1 MAKFFGKIGYVTNKE
16 TRPGIWEADV
26 KEKTYS
32 GDIQRFV
39 RRWQNGTKV
48 NDDVN
53 ISAQISVIADS
64 YLLENAHCI
73 RYVKLNTNTD
83 VAWEVVSIEPQYPRL
98 LLDLGGVYNGETA

>member
-1 MAKFFGKIGYVTNKE
+1 MAKFFGKIGYVTKEE
-16 TRPGIWEADV
+16 TRPGIWENV
-26 KEKTYS
+26 ITEKQYS
-32 GDIQRFV
+32 GELNRFV

-64 YLLENAHCI
+64 YLLDNMHCI
-73 RYVKLNTNTD
+73 RYVKLNG
-83 VAWEVVSIEPQYPRL
+83 VAWEVGSIEPQHPRL

>member
-1 MAKFFGKIGYVTNKE
+1 MAKFFGEIGYVTKEE
-16 TRPGIWEADV
+16 TRPGIWENVIA
-26 KEKTYS
+26 EKQYS
-32 GDIQRFV
+32 GEIYRFV

-64 YLLENAHCI
+64 YLLDNMHCV
-73 RYVKLNTNTD
+73 RYVKLNG
-83 VAWEVVSIEPQYPRL
+83 VAWEVGSIEPQYPRL

>member
-1 MAKFFGKIGYVTNKE
+1 MAKFFGKIGYAKTTE
-16 TRPGIWEADV
+16 TKPGIWENVLA
-26 KEKTYS
+26 EKTYS
-32 GDIQRFV
+32 GDLNRFV

-83 VAWEVVSIEPQYPRL
+83 VAWEVDSIEPQYPRL
-98 LLDLGGVYNGETA
+98 LLNLGGVYNGETA